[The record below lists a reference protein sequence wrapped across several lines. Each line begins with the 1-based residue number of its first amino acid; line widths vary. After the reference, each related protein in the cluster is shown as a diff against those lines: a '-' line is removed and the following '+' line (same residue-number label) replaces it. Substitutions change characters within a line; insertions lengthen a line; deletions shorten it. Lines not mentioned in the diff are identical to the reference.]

1 MGIPS
6 VSGINGLRNDSVL
19 NEMTMDDGR
28 PAHQL
33 AELVEQHYSVLFRYA
48 FRLTGRT
55 ADAEDLVQ
63 QSFLIAHRKIE
74 QLRDPAN
81 GKAWLFTIARNS
93 YLRSLRGKEAARI
106 VSLDQA
112 PEPGEDCPA
121 DAKLDGEQLQSILH
135 ELEEEFRT
143 PLILFYF
150 EQFSYKEI
158 AEQMDVPIGT
168 IMSRLARAK
177 AHLRRRLASFQPIGK

>member
-1 MGIPS
+1 
-6 VSGINGLRNDSVL
+6 
-19 NEMTMDDGR
+19 MDDGR
-28 PAHQL
+28 PALQL

-63 QSFLIAHRKIE
+63 QAFLTAHRKIE

-81 GKAWLFTIARNS
+81 GKAWLFTIARNA
-93 YLRSLRGKEAARI
+93 YLRSLRKRGGTRI

-112 PEPGEDCPA
+112 PELSEDCPT
-121 DAKLDGEQLQSILH
+121 DTKLDGEQLQSILN

-150 EQFSYKEI
+150 EQFSYQEI

-168 IMSRLARAK
+168 VMSRLARAK
-177 AHLRRRLASFQPIGK
+177 AHLRRRLTSFQPVGIPKT